1 MLTKIENAVIN
12 LLEWAGIAFITLAA
26 VLFTLGGLTV
36 GFFALINGFE
46 FMDLLGMAGCFA
58 ADWFCWNIWR

>member
-1 MLTKIENAVIN
+1 MLTKIENAVVN

-58 ADWFCWNIWR
+58 AAWFCWNIWR